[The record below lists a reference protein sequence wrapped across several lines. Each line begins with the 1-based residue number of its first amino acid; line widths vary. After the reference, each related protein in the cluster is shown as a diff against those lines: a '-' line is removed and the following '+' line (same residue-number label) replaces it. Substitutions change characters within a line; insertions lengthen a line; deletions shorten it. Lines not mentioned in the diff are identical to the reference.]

1 MLTARKPVVQQRD
14 AFTQGQ
20 FLDCLRSYHNPIQQI
35 QSQLSEMNSSP
46 PKRRDSFLTGPV
58 ASTTSDR
65 VFPPLSTSSGD
76 PVKSKRPR
84 ERAAVVTSGPA
95 PFATSASV
103 PVASSP
109 AELQPLPKTAEMVAS
124 SAATAA
130 AAVAQPVA
138 PPTSANANGL
148 QDPRTLALL
157 EQLLPTLTGQTVGS
171 SLDSNGI
178 DVSQAQALLPAIE
191 TLAKF
196 YGIGLPPSLNNNN
209 DPAAV
214 LAAPATITSTL
225 RSSEPEPTSVVAEP
239 LQAAAAAPAPAPPAA
254 SSNSR
259 RAVQATERFV
269 AIDVSHMTALQRE
282 QVGKQNPRDPRGGC
296 ANCKRRKSTTWHEG
310 RDKSGTM
317 TSVCN
322 GARCSL
328 DSFEEF
334 RASY

>member
-1 MLTARKPVVQQRD
+1 MRKLVSKQRD

-46 PKRRDSFLTGPV
+46 PKRRDSCLTGPV
-58 ASTTSDR
+58 ASTTSDGL
-65 VFPPLSTSSGD
+65 FPPLSTSSGD
-76 PVKSKRPR
+76 PVKAKRPR
-84 ERAAVVTSGPA
+84 ERVPIVTSGPA

-103 PVASSP
+103 QAASSP
-109 AELQPLPKTAEMVAS
+109 AELQPLSQSAEMVR
-124 SAATAA
+124 SAAAQPLAA
-130 AAVAQPVA
+130 AL
-138 PPTSANANGL
+138 PTSASANGL

-157 EQLLPTLTGQTVGS
+157 EQLLPTLTGQSVGS

-178 DVSQAQALLPAIE
+178 DISQAQALLPAIE
-191 TLAKF
+191 TLARF
-196 YGIGLPPSLNNNN
+196 YGIGLPPSVGN
-209 DPAAV
+209 DPAAT
-214 LAAPATITSTL
+214 LATPAIVTTTS
-225 RSSEPEPTSVVAEP
+225 RSSEPKPTSAVAEP
-239 LQAAAAAPAPAPPAA
+239 LQQAAAPAVPAPAPAA
-254 SSNSR
+254 VSSNSR

-310 RDKSGTM
+310 RDKAGTM

-322 GARCSL
+322 GAPLYHSL
-328 DSFEEF
+328 QLSEL
-334 RASY
+334 AH